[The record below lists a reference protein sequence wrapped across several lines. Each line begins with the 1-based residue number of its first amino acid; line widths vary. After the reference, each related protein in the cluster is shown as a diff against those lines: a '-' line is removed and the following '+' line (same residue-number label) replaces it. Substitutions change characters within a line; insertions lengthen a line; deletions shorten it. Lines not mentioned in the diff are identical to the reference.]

1 MALNTLSVSV
11 DSRGLGRALST
22 NDHVSGI
29 VFYHDT
35 LPSGFGASDRIKRV
49 KSIEE
54 AETLGIVNT
63 RTDETKATGGQ
74 ATITAPGAA
83 GDINTITITPA
94 GGSAIT
100 LGSYTVVSGDAAA
113 DVATGLRAAI
123 NAGTNTHG
131 FSAAGSTADVDITA
145 ATGYGD
151 GLNGSGLAFASDCT
165 GAATVTQFSGGVDA
179 FFDVMHYHI
188 SEYFRLQPKGDLYVG
203 IYAVTGGIDLSKIE
217 DVQNYALGEIRQIA
231 VYDHNTAFSSGA
243 ISTLQSSAV
252 TLANAEKRCS
262 VLYAADFVGLTLASL
277 PNLRALASDRVS
289 VVVAEDTTIDSLGAK
304 SVGKDLVD
312 EKAYSITCIGA
323 ALGAVSLASVSE
335 NIANI
340 ERFNLVQGIELL
352 EPGFAEG
359 TKYRETGE
367 ALETQLHDYGYIYIK
382 NHQGISGTYF
392 NDSSTCEA
400 GNDDFA
406 YIESQRSMDKA
417 IRGIRAALLPK
428 LNGQL
433 LVDADGKLSF
443 TTVSIFEAAAQKPV
457 DDMVI
462 AQELSAAKIVIDPDQ
477 DVLGTSEISVT
488 AELIPVGIAR
498 KITLKIGFTTAL
510 SA

>member
-1 MALNTLSVSV
+1 MALNKLTVSV
-11 DSRGLGRALST
+11 DSRGLGRKLAT
-22 NDHVSGI
+22 NDHISGI

-35 LPSGFGASDRIKRV
+35 LPSGFGASDRVKRV

-54 AETLGIVNT
+54 AEALGIVDT

-74 ATITAPGAA
+74 VTITAPGAA
-83 GDINTITITPA
+83 GDINTISITPA
-94 GGSAIT
+94 GGSAIA
-100 LGSYTVVSGDAAA
+100 LGSYTVVSGDAVN
-113 DVATGLRAAI
+113 DVAAGLRAAI

-131 FSAAGSTADVDITA
+131 FSAGGSTAVVELTA

-151 GLNGSGLAFASDCT
+151 GLNGSGLAFASDGT
-165 GAATVTQFSGGVDA
+165 GAGTVVQFSGGVDA
-179 FFDVMHYHI
+179 FYDVMHYHI
-188 SEYFRLQPKGDLYVG
+188 SEYFRIQPKGDLYIG
-203 IYAVTGGIDLSKIE
+203 IYAVSGGIDLSKLE
-217 DVQNYALGEIRQIA
+217 EVQNFALGEIRQIA
-231 VYDHNTAFSSGA
+231 VYDHNTTFASGQ
-243 ISTLQSSAV
+243 IGTLQSSAV
-252 TLANAEKRCS
+252 ALANAEKRCS
-262 VLYAADFVGLTLASL
+262 VLYAADYSGLTLSAL

-289 VVVAEDTTIDSLGAK
+289 VVIAEDATIDTLGEK
-304 SVGKDLVD
+304 SIGKDLVD

-359 TKYRETGE
+359 TKFKAIGE

-392 NDSSTCEA
+392 NDSSTAEA
-400 GNDDFA
+400 ATDDFA
-406 YIESQRSMDKA
+406 YIESVRTIDKA
-417 IRGIRAALLPK
+417 IRVIRTALLPK

-433 LVDADGKLSF
+433 LVDAEGKLSF
-443 TTVSIFEAAAQKPV
+443 TTISIFESLAQKPI
-457 DDMVI
+457 DGMI
-462 AQELSAAKIVIDPDQ
+462 TAQELSDGKIVIDPDQ
-477 DVLGTSEISVT
+477 DVLGTSEIAVT

-498 KITLKIGFTTAL
+498 KIVLKIGFTTAL